1 MSEREDD
8 SDAPD
13 EFTSEQGFQQDE
25 GIRKVQKENKA
36 RIVRE
41 GKERR
46 RQWAQKK
53 TPRQSGGGES
63 AIGLVDNETPQ
74 RPLGSDGMLPND
86 IVELLAAREK
96 QVFASDSEED
106 EVKEKAKEKTISKKK
121 RAKGS
126 GLEPVILKDIAP
138 AQCLQNSIEFLK
150 KRKMQVSR
158 STSVLNN
165 SNQALRLLSSSG
177 LLSKK

>member
-1 MSEREDD
+1 MMVSQL
-8 SDAPD
+8 
-13 EFTSEQGFQQDE
+13 QGFQQDE
-25 GIRKVQKENKA
+25 DIRKVQRENKA
-36 RIVRE
+36 RVVRE
-41 GKERR
+41 GKERH

-106 EVKEKAKEKTISKKK
+106 EV
-121 RAKGS
+121 
-126 GLEPVILKDIAP
+126 
-138 AQCLQNSIEFLK
+138 
-150 KRKMQVSR
+150 
-158 STSVLNN
+158 
-165 SNQALRLLSSSG
+165 
-177 LLSKK
+177 